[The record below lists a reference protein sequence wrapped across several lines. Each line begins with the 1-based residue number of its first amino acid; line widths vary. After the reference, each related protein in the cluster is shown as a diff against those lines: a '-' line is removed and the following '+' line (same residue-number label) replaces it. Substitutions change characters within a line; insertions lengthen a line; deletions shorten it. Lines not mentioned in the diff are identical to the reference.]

1 MLSGI
6 FRPVREDLELVQ
18 SIIKKEFIIKAGH
31 IDTFAHLKFSYINEN
46 IRPAL
51 VLLSS
56 RIYGCEAGKA
66 AALAS
71 VIQFIYMASNVH
83 RGVSEIDS
91 DFIRGDSDPRD
102 GSQFPV
108 LVGDYLYGKF
118 FTFLCDAEIIS
129 LLEPLAQIICDIQ
142 EGCIAKKTLTG
153 QSSID
158 DLLEVVRKETSGL
171 FAGCCSFSARLAG
184 AKEEEQERMW
194 QFGRN
199 LGMAYGI
206 MEHDMYRQYAEHYIK
221 EALGYLAE
229 IPDNPDKT
237 LLESIIGSLPLS
249 FSPNRQRMVI

>member
-1 MLSGI
+1 MQSGI
-6 FRPVREDLELVQ
+6 FKPVREDLELVQ

-31 IDTFAHLKFSYINEN
+31 IDTFAHLRFSYINEN

-56 RIYGCEAGKA
+56 RIYGGEAVKA

-71 VIQFIYMASNVH
+71 VIQFIYMASKVH

-118 FTFLCDAEIIS
+118 FTFLCDAELIS
-129 LLEPLAQIICDIQ
+129 LLEPLARIICDIQ
-142 EGCIAKKTLTG
+142 EGCISKKLLTG
-153 QSSID
+153 QSSTD
-158 DLLEVVRKETSGL
+158 DILEVVRKETSGL
-171 FAGCCSFSARLAG
+171 FAGCCSFGARLAG
-184 AKEEEQERMW
+184 AEEKEQEIMW

-206 MEHDMYRQYAEHYIK
+206 IEHGMYRHYAEHHIK
-221 EALGYLAE
+221 EALGHLAG
-229 IPDNPDKT
+229 IPNHPDKT
-237 LLESIIGSLPLS
+237 LLESIVGSLSLS
-249 FSPNRQRMVI
+249 FSPARRMVI